1 MPPKG
6 KSKRTPTKGK
16 GRGRKNAVVP
26 SPQPRRLIP
35 IDESEKEE
43 DLEEREK
50 TAEPSPEELVEE
62 KRQSEAAKKITKR
75 TKKSCRLRDEQEE
88 AQVLEWVRCLVIL
101 GPTLSRI
108 SSNIS
113 GDILRKLTK
122 SFWSSRRS
130 SVISWS

>member
-16 GRGRKNAVVP
+16 GRGRKKAVVP

-35 IDESEKEE
+35 IDKSEKE

-75 TKKSCRLRDEQEE
+75 TKKSCRLRDEHSIGT
-88 AQVLEWVRCLVIL
+88 CM
-101 GPTLSRI
+101 
-108 SSNIS
+108 
-113 GDILRKLTK
+113 
-122 SFWSSRRS
+122 RS
-130 SVISWS
+130 QLYLFRVISLES

>member
-16 GRGRKNAVVP
+16 ERGRKKAVVP

-35 IDESEKEE
+35 IDESEKE

-62 KRQSEAAKKITKR
+62 KLASSCSSILTPSRSISAWISAAWHSRPAFTRQSIALIFYSTN
-75 TKKSCRLRDEQEE
+75 
-88 AQVLEWVRCLVIL
+88 IL
-101 GPTLSRI
+101 YS
-108 SSNIS
+108 
-113 GDILRKLTK
+113 
-122 SFWSSRRS
+122 
-130 SVISWS
+130 